1 MNALVDTVQLEPTDA
16 VAALSNRLFQIRSV
30 IKPVPRKKR
39 ETLSLEK
46 DIGSKRETLLPTRPV
61 IAAPKVEAAPVE
73 EENPEDFCNPNEEE
87 KVLLK
92 KVFAKKFSMR
102 KPSKK

>member
-1 MNALVDTVQLEPTDA
+1 M
-16 VAALSNRLFQIRSV
+16 
-30 IKPVPRKKR
+30 
-39 ETLSLEK
+39 EK
-46 DIGSKRETLLPTRPV
+46 DIGSKRETLMPMKPV
-61 IAAPKVEAAPVE
+61 IPPPKVEAAPAAPVE